1 MRNGLYNPDCAN
13 SYVWQMIPK
22 NHKPG
27 QNAQYLLTREPSPKL
42 WEQKGFTLVSPVQIG
57 WYNAEGFYCTF
68 RQGVEGCFEDKYFQI
83 LWGEKDIE
91 KAKKEYEAKKIEE
104 RYGARQEAIV

>member
-22 NHKPG
+22 NAKPG

-42 WEQKGFTLVSPVQIG
+42 WEMKGFTLVNPVQIG

-68 RQGVEGCFEDKYFQI
+68 RQRILCIISEVNKLWTRFQ
-83 LWGEKDIE
+83 LTYLSQFYNTHLTFLLFLD
-91 KAKKEYEAKKIEE
+91 YE
-104 RYGARQEAIV
+104 